1 MSGVLSLPREAVPFE
16 SCLSIHL
23 KVRNWGHHH
32 SGRAQNLKADIFKN
46 KTPRYQFGPFASNL
60 MYSIFRL
67 PGRPVTKKGIAR
79 TEHDDQSD
87 DSNATIERRSGKHVL
102 YLLDVLCEIVKKEEI
117 REGFSRT
124 LKVLKSGIVR

>member
-1 MSGVLSLPREAVPFE
+1 
-16 SCLSIHL
+16 
-23 KVRNWGHHH
+23 
-32 SGRAQNLKADIFKN
+32 
-46 KTPRYQFGPFASNL
+46 